1 MLTVNRKSERVVRE
15 VDMQDVVTSSA
26 MRNFYAFANLLGFTT
41 AEDLLRHSRL
51 VVVPNI
57 GLVSYLA
64 DLTMGNF
71 PRSTYRIAFFDYY
84 AEEHVQ
90 LFADNDDA
98 FVWLAQSYSEFG
110 VFQPDSWLN
119 ADREQ
124 A

>member
-1 MLTVNRKSERVVRE
+1 
-15 VDMQDVVTSSA
+15 
-26 MRNFYAFANLLGFTT
+26 MRYLYTFANLLGFST

-57 GLVSYLA
+57 GLVGYLA
-64 DLTMGNF
+64 DLTKGNF
-71 PRSTYRIAFFDYY
+71 PRSTYRVAFFDYY

-90 LFADNDDA
+90 QFADNDDA

-110 VFQPDSWLN
+110 VCQPENWLN

>member
-1 MLTVNRKSERVVRE
+1 MVV
-15 VDMQDVVTSSA
+15 A
-26 MRNFYAFANLLGFTT
+26 
-41 AEDLLRHSRL
+41 
-51 VVVPNI
+51 PNI
-57 GLVSYLA
+57 GLVGYLV

-71 PRSTYRIAFFDYY
+71 PRSTYRVAFFDYY

-98 FVWLAQSYSEFG
+98 FAWLGQSYSEFG
-110 VFQPDSWLN
+110 VYQPDSWLD